1 MYLSHSFTSN
11 KALWILRPEAPTH
24 FQLHTTELFLWQQ
37 SFTKFYTVNIIESQI
52 VLFSAPILQI
62 IYIFFTICP
71 SLQWANSKL
80 GKLKVENS
88 ITFKRNCEA
97 TILL

>member
-11 KALWILRPEAPTH
+11 KALWILRPEAQTH
-24 FQLHTTELFLWQQ
+24 FQLHTTELFLYKILYSKYNRVPN
-37 SFTKFYTVNIIESQI
+37 SFV
-52 VLFSAPILQI
+52 FSTDTADRD
-62 IYIFFTICP
+62 IFFTICP

-88 ITFKRNCEA
+88 ITLKSNCEA